1 MTRRQA
7 KRRGVTDKPESPIFI
22 RQPYES
28 ERENGF
34 YGAFLHVSRLNPYL
48 AYCEGGFRERSIG
61 VSHLV
66 LAKPGWRPS
75 AAQPA

>member
-34 YGAFLHVSRLNPYL
+34 YGAFLHVSRLNPGIVHVVLFVAYL
-48 AYCEGGFRERSIG
+48 FMSF
-61 VSHLV
+61 L
-66 LAKPGWRPS
+66 P
-75 AAQPA
+75 